1 MIIMMHVDNT
11 DDIKNMDADDMIEVD
26 WRVNLENR

>member
-1 MIIMMHVDNT
+1 MHVDNT
-11 DDIKNMDADDMIEVD
+11 DDIENMDADDMIEVD